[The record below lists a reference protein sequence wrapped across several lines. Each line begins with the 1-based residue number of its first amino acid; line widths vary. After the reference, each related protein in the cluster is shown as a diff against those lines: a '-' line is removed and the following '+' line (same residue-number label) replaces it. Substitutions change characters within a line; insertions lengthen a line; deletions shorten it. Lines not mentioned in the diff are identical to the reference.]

1 MATRSTATARTSG
14 TVRRSGGVLAESAMV
29 IARVV
34 LWFAAITCA
43 LVLAGLGYAFFSG
56 TRAKFNVNAIPAWFV
71 SLSREQWIGLGAGVV
86 VALLLIALPCS
97 KIAVR
102 ADPDKPSSPARR
114 IVGILG
120 VFFVLF
126 LYGAG
131 AKAAYDVSRALGH
144 PRDWAIIHGLY
155 SWVYVGFS
163 FIGWMGGHTKQPLG
177 KTLRQFL
184 AMVK

>member
-56 TRAKFNVNAIPAWFV
+56 GHEKLNVNAIPAWFV
-71 SLSREQWIGLGAGVV
+71 SLSTAQWIGLGGGVL

-97 KIAVR
+97 KIAGR
-102 ADPDKPSSPARR
+102 GDPEHPPSPVRR
-114 IVGILG
+114 IAGMLSVLA
-120 VFFVLF
+120 VFV

-163 FIGWMGGHTKQPLG
+163 FFGWMGDHWKQPLG
-177 KTLRQFL
+177 KSLRQFL
-184 AMVK
+184 TMLK